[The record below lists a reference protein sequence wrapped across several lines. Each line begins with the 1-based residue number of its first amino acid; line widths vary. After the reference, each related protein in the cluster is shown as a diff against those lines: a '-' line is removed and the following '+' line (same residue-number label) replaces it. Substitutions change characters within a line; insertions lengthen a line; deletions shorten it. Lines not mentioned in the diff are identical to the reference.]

1 MTLNFE
7 NLTIG
12 KIREITESYE
22 KNIEIIQKQEDE
34 LRLLKI
40 KYPNKI
46 TRLNSENFNAE
57 ELVEDLKGK

>member
-7 NLTIG
+7 NLTIEQL
-12 KIREITESYE
+12 KKITESYE

-40 KYPNKI
+40 KYPNKAAK
-46 TRLNSENFNAE
+46 LNSDLNAE
-57 ELVEDLKGK
+57 ELVEEIKNV